1 MRACYTLTGVGN
13 RLGRP
18 HFDLRNS
25 GHKAEASD
33 ARLTSDVPDRA
44 QSSSSRFKTAAR
56 FRRLSVRGLVANP
69 GVFLNVMRMKQ
80 LEPVVWTRGTFLSP
94 QHLQHQDRFL
104 ADLLQFRLDSL
115 SFRPWGF
122 RVLEISQPSLAA
134 ATFGITR
141 AEGIFPDGLPFE
153 FPGSDQQPDPKP
165 LADCF
170 ARGQDT
176 VELYLAVPRFHERG
190 LNLASRHGD
199 ARYRVETEVFHDEN
213 TGVSE
218 RPVQVARKNLRLL
231 AEGDPREGYVT
242 LRAAR
247 VRRTEAGTFQLDPR
261 FVPPLVDCHANDYLI
276 AIARRLVEILS
287 ARSSAISGM
296 RRQKNQSLADFTS
309 ADIATFW
316 LLYTINTAF
325 PVLRHLY
332 RNAPRAPRKPVR
344 GDARA
349 GRRANHVFARTSTPG
364 TFLFTITRTSET
376 VLQPSMKRY
385 AHSWTPWSR

>member
-1 MRACYTLTGVGN
+1 MPWRGVGN
-13 RLGRP
+13 RRWAALTWY
-18 HFDLRNS
+18 LRNS
-25 GHKAEASD
+25 RTKLKRSD
-33 ARLTSDVPDRA
+33 AALHADVPNRA
-44 QSSSSRFKTAAR
+44 QSCAPLIQSRPYR
-56 FRRLSVRGLVANP
+56 FRRLSVRGLVSNP

-80 LEPVVWTRGTFLSP
+80 LEPVVWTKGTFLSP

-115 SFRPWGF
+115 AFRPWGF

-213 TGVSE
+213 TGGSE

-276 AIARRLVEILS
+276 ADCAPAGGDSVCPIQR
-287 ARSSAISGM
+287 
-296 RRQKNQSLADFTS
+296 
-309 ADIATFW
+309 DI
-316 LLYTINTAF
+316 
-325 PVLRHLY
+325 
-332 RNAPRAPRKPVR
+332 RNAPAKKSKP
-344 GDARA
+344 
-349 GRRANHVFARTSTPG
+349 GRFHFR
-364 TFLFTITRTSET
+364 
-376 VLQPSMKRY
+376 RY
-385 AHSWTPWSR
+385 CDLLAALYH